1 LQWHA
6 REIPVAEA
14 IRGLVVHAGP
24 VAAHCSGLGQ
34 MVSTALD
41 GETRFRGMFPKRIS
55 GGTQSLPKCAA
66 RRQRREATV
75 ASRAASDGE
84 VTFLLAA
91 LRLAV
96 ERSSIRDVAVRSGI
110 SHGGIHRLMGEQPGR
125 IYGKTLRKLRH
136 WYLQEWAA
144 GGDSLTPDVAAYLVE
159 QEVAAIPPGYRKAA
173 ALELVQAVE
182 RIYKSYSTP
191 PPAWL
196 MAVRNEFA
204 G

>member
-1 LQWHA
+1 MCPK
-6 REIPVAEA
+6 PVPEGTN
-14 IRGLVVHAGP
+14 RLPECAG
-24 VAAHCSGLGQ
+24 
-34 MVSTALD
+34 
-41 GETRFRGMFPKRIS
+41 
-55 GGTQSLPKCAA
+55 
-66 RRQRREATV
+66 RRQDREATV

-96 ERSSIRDVAVRSGI
+96 ERSSIRDVAVRSGM
-110 SHGGIHRLMGEQPGR
+110 SHGGIHRLIGEQPER

-159 QEVAAIPPGYRKAA
+159 QELAAISSGDRRAA

-182 RIYKSYSTP
+182 RIYASYSTP

-196 MAVRNEFA
+196 DVVRSRIRRSDSA
-204 G
+204 SG

>member
-1 LQWHA
+1 
-6 REIPVAEA
+6 
-14 IRGLVVHAGP
+14 
-24 VAAHCSGLGQ
+24 
-34 MVSTALD
+34 M
-41 GETRFRGMFPKRIS
+41 
-55 GGTQSLPKCAA
+55 
-66 RRQRREATV
+66 

-96 ERSSIRDVAVRSGI
+96 ERSSIRDVASRSGM
-110 SHGGIHRLMGEQPGR
+110 SHGGIHRLIGEQPGR

-159 QEVAAIPPGYRKAA
+159 QELAAISSGNRMAA

-182 RIYKSYSTP
+182 RIYASYSTP

-196 MAVRNEFA
+196 DVVRSRIRRSDSA
-204 G
+204 SG